1 MDALSDAL
9 GRIDPNA
16 LKRQLSRYDPS
27 DAQQILAAAGV
38 RHEHVFPTPIILE
51 TKPTLV
57 GYYRLL
63 LGVSQKTFYGT
74 GMGLSQFKSMETRG
88 VLSDRQKEMLPT
100 FCKAM
105 SEGLAELVRQMSPS
119 ITSRDVAEL
128 PLLTIG
134 AKFQGSNNNAIGK
147 QATVDVFLSI
157 GEIVKDSIIKREDR
171 RLTVRNAS
179 ARAVVIALASDPDVR
194 IQEEFGGKLRNKV
207 AIELTVRS
215 NLERLQRLW

>member
-1 MDALSDAL
+1 VTSQIIKAPSASRQIAFHQVLVAARKTWLMDALSDAL

-16 LKRQLSRYDPS
+16 LKRQLSRYVPS

-57 GYYRLL
+57 GYYHLL

-105 SEGLAELVRQMSPS
+105 SEGLAELVRHRREGF
-119 ITSRDVAEL
+119 RDFWTIIAKKGLDLSKRGWHSAEL
-128 PLLTIG
+128 TFP
-134 AKFQGSNNNAIGK
+134 F
-147 QATVDVFLSI
+147 V
-157 GEIVKDSIIKREDR
+157 
-171 RLTVRNAS
+171 RLF
-179 ARAVVIALASDPDVR
+179 P
-194 IQEEFGGKLRNKV
+194 
-207 AIELTVRS
+207 
-215 NLERLQRLW
+215 